1 MFWPVKAFLVF
12 TQLLGFNSHKMA
24 LFRYGFTVQNNSQSD
39 SVNCDTVP
47 SIPASFLS
55 QENTSLGTVEYQNVL
70 SVVGT
75 LVDDNDG
82 EKSSSARARNRGNYN
97 HYSPEI
103 RAKIGKYASENG
115 NSKALKKFKAE
126 VPNLKESTVRSFKQA
141 YERKLKEVTKKRNVE
156 AQVLAIPSDTRGRP
170 PILLEL
176 DAKLISLLKSIRSR
190 GGVINFSVVKATA
203 LALVKSNPSSSVTG
217 FQPTTTWVRSVY
229 RRCGFSRRAGTT
241 NRPPVPRGLF
251 EECKLMFLSD
261 INKTINEHKIPPEL
275 VLNADQTP
283 CLYVSVGKMT
293 MAPGNSSSVPIK
305 GLTDKRSITL
315 TYVISL
321 SGNFLLMQVI
331 YQGKTTASQ
340 PRNF

>member
-1 MFWPVKAFLVF
+1 MFQPVKAFLVF
-12 TQLLGFNSHKMA
+12 TQLPVLGFNSHKMA

-47 SIPASFLS
+47 SIPPSFPS
-55 QENTSLGTVEYQNVL
+55 QENTSLGTVEYQNVV

-75 LVDDNDG
+75 LVDDHDG
-82 EKSSSARARNRGNYN
+82 EKSSSARARKRGNYN

-115 NSKALKKFKAE
+115 NLKALKKFKAE
-126 VPNLKESTVRSFKQA
+126 VPNLKESTMRSFKQA
-141 YERKLKEVTKKRNVE
+141 YKRKLKEVTKKRNVE

-176 DAKLISLLKSIRSR
+176 DAKLISLLKSIRIR

-203 LALVKSNPSSSVTG
+203 LALLKSNPSSSETG

-241 NRPPVPRGLF
+241 THPPVPRGLF

-283 CLYVSVGKMT
+283 CSCLGRQNDNGSEKFFFCT
-293 MAPGNSSSVPIK
+293 N
-305 GLTDKRSITL
+305 KR
-315 TYVISL
+315 
-321 SGNFLLMQVI
+321 
-331 YQGKTTASQ
+331 
-340 PRNF
+340 PH